1 VTPPPARGQARAQA
15 LLLLAIAGALLLPSV
30 WTRDLWF
37 PDEPRYAETSR
48 EMVLRGDFIL
58 PHLNGEPYFEKPP
71 LFFWLTIAIGAIPGV
86 PPGTGGRLVTV
97 LSSAGVLLLTWRLG
111 AVILGKGTGILASL
125 LLATSLLFWLHGQTG
140 VIDPLLT
147 FFCTLAFY
155 AYARHRRG
163 DPRAI
168 LLFYASCSL
177 GILAKGPVALL
188 IPSMGAL
195 AFSLISDG
203 RSALKA
209 RHALWGVPLA
219 LTPVALWLA
228 AGAVDGGAAFAET
241 MIFKQNL
248 GRMVNA
254 FIHREPPHFFV
265 LAILM
270 AVLPWT
276 VFLPQALLSSV
287 KERIG
292 GVRPLLLPLVW
303 FATGF
308 LFFSIMSGKKT
319 RYMLPLL
326 PAASL
331 LVAGWLV
338 CRHLDGTGRIRRG
351 RPALLLAAS
360 AGLIVAGAFI
370 YLGFAGTGA
379 LPVSTLENL
388 RRPGSEESLAAV
400 ESALAWPAS
409 LNVLIPAAVFGLL
422 CATAIG
428 LAIKGRGEALTVF
441 LSGWLLLLVAA
452 GILWAP
458 VLNEAKSARGFADE
472 IRERVRGSPVY
483 SVLRRREGALNFYL
497 PADRLPVLRLESEL
511 RHALAEPGARF
522 IGSEEDLQLVERM
535 QQVSLRRDA
544 CRRVGGRILCLAS
557 IPRRES

>member
-1 VTPPPARGQARAQA
+1 MTPHPARGQARAQA
-15 LLLLAIAGALLLPSV
+15 LLLLAIAGALFLPSV

-37 PDEPRYAETSR
+37 PDEPRYAQACR
-48 EMVLRGDFIL
+48 EMLRRGDFIL
-58 PHLNGEPYFEKPP
+58 PHLNGEPYLEKPP
-71 LFFWLTIAIGAIPGV
+71 LFFWLSIALGKVPGI
-86 PPGTGGRLVTV
+86 PPGTGGRLVAV

-111 AVILGKGTGILASL
+111 AEILGKGTGILAAL

-163 DPRAI
+163 VPRTI
-168 LLFYASCSL
+168 VLFYASCSL
-177 GILAKGPVALL
+177 GILAKGPVGLVV
-188 IPSMGAL
+188 PSLGAL
-195 AFSLISDG
+195 AFALVSDG

-209 RHALWGVPLA
+209 RHPLWGVPLS

-228 AGAVDGGAAFAET
+228 AGAIEGGAAFVET

-248 GRMVNA
+248 GRMVSA
-254 FIHREPPHFFV
+254 FIHREPPHFFLLV
-265 LAILM
+265 ILVV
-270 AVLPWT
+270 ALPWT
-276 VFLPQALLSSV
+276 PFLPQALAHSL

-292 GVRPLLLPLVW
+292 GIRPLLLPLVW

-351 RPALLLAAS
+351 RPALLLTVS
-360 AGLIVAGAFI
+360 AGLIVAGALV
-370 YLGFAGTGA
+370 YLGLAGTGA
-379 LPVSTLENL
+379 LPPSLLESL

-409 LNVLIPAAVFGLL
+409 LIVLIPAAIFGLL
-422 CATAIG
+422 CAASIG
-428 LAIKGRGEALTVF
+428 LAIKGRGEALGVF

-452 GILWAP
+452 GLLWAP
-458 VLNEAKSARGFADE
+458 VLDVAKSARGFADE
-472 IRERVRGSPVY
+472 IRERVEGVPLY
-483 SVLRRREGALNFYL
+483 YVLGQSEAALNFYL

-511 RHALAEPGARF
+511 RHALETPGARF
-522 IGSEEDLQLVERM
+522 IGSENELRLVERM
-535 QQVSLRRDA
+535 WEVSFRREA
-544 CRRVGGRILCLAS
+544 CRRVGDRILCLAS
-557 IPRRES
+557 LPRRED